1 MKTEHLKN
9 TLCRHEMPKSPS
21 VRIFEPASVLMLL
34 YEKQGEACLLAVRKT
49 DTEGYPWRNQVA
61 LPGGRVDGTDDS
73 PLAAAYREV
82 KEELNI
88 DASQIEMVGSLGYF
102 QTIRQTEI
110 ETFVG
115 FWNGDF
121 STVRFDPRE
130 ISATLEIRIDD
141 LIKTHVDCNYRGRRP
156 DIATLI
162 YPAGTNPGERSD
174 SGDIVVWGVTA
185 VMLHFFLEHLR
196 TVSPE
201 SFDGISKKQ
210 SFL

>member
-9 TLCRHEMPKSPS
+9 VLCRHEMPKSPS

-34 YEKQGEACLLAVRKT
+34 YEKDGEACLLAVRKA

-61 LPGGRVDGTDDS
+61 LPGGRVDGSDDS

-82 KEELNI
+82 KEELDI
-88 DASQIEMVGSLGYF
+88 DASEIEMVGSLGYF

-115 FWNGDF
+115 FWKGDGA
-121 STVRFDPRE
+121 SLRFDPRE
-130 ISATLEIRIDD
+130 ISATLEIPLDD
-141 LIKTHVDCNYRGRRP
+141 LIKTHVESNYMGRRP
-156 DIATLI
+156 DIATLL
-162 YPAGTNPGERSD
+162 YPAGTNSGKLSD
-174 SGDIVVWGVTA
+174 CGDIVVWGVTA

-201 SFDGISKKQ
+201 SFDGILKKQ